1 MKDRQI
7 DAEIKKGIDA
17 RTKEFKEKITK
28 LAYERIKKQLSPA
41 LEPLKGYPH
50 NESMLDESVNEAKK
64 LGSRVKITKGRFA
77 GKSGI
82 IRQMDNG
89 RFKGDAKSFDIDLDD
104 GKEANGVTGK
114 DIKIVKESAGDAV
127 QGLNDLGNK
136 MKGRDQKDIRRIE
149 KLYRSGNSKVF
160 QGAIRALDT
169 DLRDQVKDIF
179 DALGM
184 VKNGVIESVDLNE
197 GKMKRNPLIDNNPDV
212 KAARKAHADGT
223 WDGNV
228 DKEGEA
234 IVHIK
239 GKPYT
244 VTNKFESV
252 DEGTLPPA
260 LQAYQDKKNGKK
272 KKDDK
277 DEDVKEHTISIDE
290 QIIEALKAG
299 KGKGV
304 ADIDYVG
311 DPKLTKK
318 IEKMFKVKIKQTGTT
333 TADVTGEKKNIL
345 TFLQKHYYYDN
356 LDVMELHPEIVEA
369 NESTQMKKVSDMSE
383 RAMTLKQIAQ
393 KYKGEISKSQKSGN
407 PDLYL
412 KKAEKEL
419 VAWAMDNNEIS
430 GKDSDEEDDWLANVV
445 SDKKQFD
452 ALLKFSRT

>member
-28 LAYERIKKQLSPA
+28 LAYERIKKQLTPA

-50 NESMLDESVNEAKK
+50 NESIDESVAK
-64 LGSRVKITKGRFA
+64 
-77 GKSGI
+77 
-82 IRQMDNG
+82 
-89 RFKGDAKSFDIDLDD
+89 
-104 GKEANGVTGK
+104 
-114 DIKIVKESAGDAV
+114 AV

-149 KLYRSGNSKVF
+149 KLYRSGNKKVF

-179 DALGM
+179 DALDM
-184 VKNGVIESVDLNE
+184 VKNGVIESVDLDE

-393 KYKGEISKSQKSGN
+393 KYKGEIAKAQKSGN

-412 KKAEKEL
+412 KKSEKEL

-430 GKDSDEEDDWLANVV
+430 GDPDEEDDWLANVV

>member
-1 MKDRQI
+1 MKKFRHI
-7 DAEIKKGIDA
+7 
-17 RTKEFKEKITK
+17 
-28 LAYERIKKQLSPA
+28 
-41 LEPLKGYPH
+41 LEGV
-50 NESMLDESVNEAKK
+50 DTVNENLSSSSKELAKE
-64 LGSRVKITKGRFA
+64 
-77 GKSGI
+77 
-82 IRQMDNG
+82 
-89 RFKGDAKSFDIDLDD
+89 ID
-104 GKEANGVTGK
+104 T
-114 DIKIVKESAGDAV
+114 
-127 QGLNDLGNK
+127 
-136 MKGRDQKDIRRIE
+136 
-149 KLYRSGNSKVF
+149 
-160 QGAIRALDT
+160 
-169 DLRDQVKDIF
+169 
-179 DALGM
+179 
-184 VKNGVIESVDLNE
+184 
-197 GKMKRNPLIDNNPDV
+197 
-212 KAARKAHADGT
+212 AARKESGS
-223 WDGNV
+223 
-228 DKEGEA
+228 DKTD
-234 IVHIK
+234 
-239 GKPYT
+239 YQT
-244 VTNKFESV
+244 VAKLISQNKLKDAKKIIAKLDTVVLEDLITFIMGHEDVFKAMYPRARPGQYAASFARKESV
-252 DEGTLPPA
+252 EEGTLPPA

-445 SDKKQFD
+445 SDKTQFD

>member
-1 MKDRQI
+1 
-7 DAEIKKGIDA
+7 
-17 RTKEFKEKITK
+17 
-28 LAYERIKKQLSPA
+28 
-41 LEPLKGYPH
+41 
-50 NESMLDESVNEAKK
+50 
-64 LGSRVKITKGRFA
+64 
-77 GKSGI
+77 
-82 IRQMDNG
+82 
-89 RFKGDAKSFDIDLDD
+89 
-104 GKEANGVTGK
+104 
-114 DIKIVKESAGDAV
+114 
-127 QGLNDLGNK
+127 
-136 MKGRDQKDIRRIE
+136 
-149 KLYRSGNSKVF
+149 
-160 QGAIRALDT
+160 LDT

-179 DALGM
+179 DALDM
-184 VKNGVIESVDLNE
+184 VKNGVIESVDLDE